1 MQVGIRAGN
10 RIWDETAAF
19 RVRLANRSQSATGP
33 IPDLERGMFGANA
46 GRDASLEAKRFR
58 ILI

>member
-1 MQVGIRAGN
+1 
-10 RIWDETAAF
+10 
-19 RVRLANRSQSATGP
+19 
-33 IPDLERGMFGANA
+33 MFGANA